1 MNAEFKGPFFKLG
14 TQPLV
19 DAQAETIRDLVK
31 EGEARVKA
39 QLYPGHGVD
48 TGAYKA
54 GIRGR
59 IEKSAH
65 GAVSKTAHGFIEN
78 NGAVYGPWLET
89 GRTLGKG
96 GAPRRTRFKGYKAFR
111 LGKQHLRRVV
121 KEMAGHRYARAVKR
135 YA

>member
-1 MNAEFKGPFFKLG
+1 MTAEFKGPFFKLG

-48 TGAYKA
+48 SGAYKA

-65 GAVSKTAHGFIEN
+65 GGVTKTAHGLIEN
-78 NGAVYGPWLET
+78 NGAVYGPWLE
-89 GRTLGKG
+89 G
-96 GAPRRTRFKGYKAFR
+96 GARGKRFKGYRAFR
-111 LGKQHLRRVV
+111 LGKQHLRRVA
-121 KEMAGHRYARAVKR
+121 KETAGHRYARAVKR